1 MKRMAILLTGLA
13 LSLSACAD
21 QSTVGVSG
29 GGAAGIRGK
38 VLLGPMCP
46 VLQSDSPC
54 PDRPIKADI
63 TVTGSDG
70 ETVATGRSDGNG
82 TYRISLPPG
91 SYTVTAKRPGSG
103 GLGSGKPV
111 TVEVPA
117 GTYVHLN
124 LLVDSGI
131 R

>member
-1 MKRMAILLTGLA
+1 MGGSGTG
-13 LSLSACAD
+13 
-21 QSTVGVSG
+21 T
-29 GGAAGIRGK
+29 AGIQGQ

-63 TVTGSDG
+63 TVTSPDG
-70 ETVATGRSDGNG
+70 KTVATGHSDGDG
-82 TYRISLPPG
+82 SYRISLPPG

-103 GLGSGKPV
+103 GIGSGKPV
-111 TVEVPA
+111 TVEVPVS
-117 GTYVHLN
+117 TYVHLN
-124 LLVDSGI
+124 LLIDSGI